1 MYREKS
7 VNCLV
12 FSEVVALKKYSWF
25 CFEKP
30 KNMSW
35 ISKSDVI
42 YVTTCKMYS
51 VYAYVVDIHGMYT
64 NEE

>member
-1 MYREKS
+1 MYDSFFK
-7 VNCLV
+7 
-12 FSEVVALKKYSWF
+12 
-25 CFEKP
+25 KP

-51 VYAYVVDIHGMYT
+51 VHVYVVDIHGMYT